1 MRKMCSGKEV
11 YEIKMNNSR
20 DVAEMKEMKEGERK

>member
-20 DVAEMKEMKEGERK
+20 DVAEMKEGERK